1 MRYTLILLILIS
13 VVLFSSCVTVNDG
26 VDLFFMGE
34 NSLQYF
40 FPSRE
45 WESLDDNLSLEA
57 DWLYRT
63 YPLVN
68 EDGGGRTILNLS
80 LYSIAN
86 LYRTVPKR
94 IVLSSDNI
102 EIVIPP
108 EQISLVYLDRGKTRY
123 SSWLYSDSLDQL
135 FLSITTKLNI
145 TLEFDTDLVFTSS
158 AEFIPQIEY
167 YHDVLLGISPN
178 NKN

>member
-1 MRYTLILLILIS
+1 MRYISIILILFS
-13 VVLFSSCVTVNDG
+13 TFLFSSCVTVNDG

-45 WESLDDNLSLEA
+45 WESSNEDLSLEA

-63 YPLVN
+63 YPLEN
-68 EDGGGRTILNLS
+68 EEGSGRTILNLS
-80 LYSIAN
+80 LYSSVD

-94 IVLSSDNI
+94 IILSANGV
-102 EIVIPP
+102 EVIIPS

-123 SSWLYSDSLDQL
+123 SSWLYSNSLDQL
-135 FLSITTKLNI
+135 FRTITTKLNI
-145 TLEFDTDLVFTSS
+145 TLEFDDDLVFISRDK
-158 AEFIPQIEY
+158 FIPQIEY
-167 YHDVLLGISPN
+167 YQEVLLGISLQ
-178 NKN
+178 